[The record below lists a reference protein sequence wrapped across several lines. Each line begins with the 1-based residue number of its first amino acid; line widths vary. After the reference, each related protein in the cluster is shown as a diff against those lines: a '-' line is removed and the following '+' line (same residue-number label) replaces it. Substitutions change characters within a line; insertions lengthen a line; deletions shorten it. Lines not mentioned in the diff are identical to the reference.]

1 MNDLRGRTR
10 RAAAVWVLI
19 GLVALPVSAAKQP
32 YGGATP
38 QELVERMQAAAEA
51 GDFGEIMACMAP
63 EDRKAM
69 GGIMVSMGVMMVG
82 FSQMAVDMGGAM
94 ADGLGEAFAG
104 EEGMDPE
111 EKARMEAEMAEARA
125 EADAMMA
132 RLREVLEPHGLAGM
146 LDEGFEPG
154 SAEDQALEEALENA
168 DMIALTEDMMGL
180 LAEMDDGEGGED
192 GEDGGMMG
200 GDPAEEAAPDWA
212 SQEVTDFRIDGD
224 TATAQAGDETL
235 EMIRV
240 DGRWYFAPEME
251 MEDGMMDGMEPPA
264 EGEPM
269 PEEEAEEPEGW

>member
-1 MNDLRGRTR
+1 MKHLRSGTR
-10 RAAAVWVLI
+10 RAVAVWALV
-19 GLVALPVSAAKQP
+19 GLVALPVSAAEQP

-38 QELVERMQAAAEA
+38 QELVARMQAAAES
-51 GDFGEIMACMAP
+51 GDFGEMMACMAP

-94 ADGLGEAFAG
+94 AEGMGEAFAG

-111 EKARMEAEMAEARA
+111 EKARMDAEMAEAQA
-125 EADAMMA
+125 QADAMMT

-146 LDEGFEPG
+146 LDEGLEPG
-154 SAEDQALEEALENA
+154 SEQDQALDEALENA
-168 DMIALTEDMMGL
+168 DMIALTEDMMAL
-180 LAEMDDGEGGED
+180 LAEMDDGEEG
-192 GEDGGMMG
+192 GGMMG
-200 GDPAEEAAPDWA
+200 GDPSEEAAPDWA
-212 SQEVTDFRIDGD
+212 SQEVTDYRIEGD

-240 DGRWYFAPEME
+240 DGRWYFAPEMQ
-251 MEDGMMDGMEPPA
+251 MEGGEMDGMEPPP

-269 PEEEAEEPEGW
+269 PEEDTAPPDGR

>member
-10 RAAAVWVLI
+10 RAVAVWVLI
-19 GLVALPVSAAKQP
+19 GLVALPVYAAKQP

-63 EDRKAM
+63 DDRKAM

-104 EEGMDPE
+104 EEEMDPE
-111 EKARMEAEMAEARA
+111 EKARMEAEMAEAQA

-146 LDEGFEPG
+146 LDEDFEPG
-154 SAEDQALEEALENA
+154 SAEDQALDEALENA
-168 DMIALTEDMMGL
+168 DMIALTEDMMAL
-180 LAEMDDGEGGED
+180 LAEMDDGED

-200 GDPAEEAAPDWA
+200 DPSEEAAPEWA
-212 SQEVTDFRIDGD
+212 TQEVTDFRIDGD

-251 MEDGMMDGMEPPA
+251 MEEGAMDGMEPPA

-269 PEEEAEEPEGW
+269 PEEDSPPDGP

>member
-1 MNDLRGRTR
+1 MKHLRSGTR
-10 RAAAVWVLI
+10 RAVAVWALV
-19 GLVALPVSAAKQP
+19 GLVALPVSAAEQP

-38 QELVERMQAAAEA
+38 QELVARMQAAAES
-51 GDFGEIMACMAP
+51 GDFGEMMACMAP

-94 ADGLGEAFAG
+94 AEGMGEAFAG

-111 EKARMEAEMAEARA
+111 EKARMDAEMAEAQA
-125 EADAMMA
+125 QADAMMA

-146 LDEGFEPG
+146 LDEGLEPG
-154 SAEDQALEEALENA
+154 SEQDQALDEALENA
-168 DMIALTEDMMGL
+168 DMIALTEDMMAL
-180 LAEMDDGEGGED
+180 LAEMDDGEE
-192 GEDGGMMG
+192 GGMMG
-200 GDPAEEAAPDWA
+200 GDPSEEAAPDWA
-212 SQEVTDFRIDGD
+212 SQEVTDYRIEGD

-240 DGRWYFAPEME
+240 DGRWYFAPEMQ
-251 MEDGMMDGMEPPA
+251 MEGGEMDGMEPPP

-269 PEEEAEEPEGW
+269 PEEDTTPPDGR